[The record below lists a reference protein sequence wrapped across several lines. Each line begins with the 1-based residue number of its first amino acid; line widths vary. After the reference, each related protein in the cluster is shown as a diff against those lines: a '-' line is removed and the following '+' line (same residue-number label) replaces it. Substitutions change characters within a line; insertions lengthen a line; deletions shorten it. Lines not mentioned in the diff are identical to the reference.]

1 MGKKNKLNVV
11 TTASDFGFK
20 LKNKILFNFDKANK
34 LNNLLNKYFQ
44 KNLAILYYNFWII
57 KDNPDC
63 ILINFMYHGELS
75 LPKKINYIYGYR
87 TNRTML
93 NDDIWNFANSLFCVT
108 LLKYSGVALLVM
120 ILMIFINEPLMSSW
134 LPMAFM
140 IFTLLIAIISVE
152 KKLNEEF
159 DNEGNRKSRRQ

>member
-1 MGKKNKLNVV
+1 
-11 TTASDFGFK
+11 
-20 LKNKILFNFDKANK
+20 
-34 LNNLLNKYFQ
+34 
-44 KNLAILYYNFWII
+44 
-57 KDNPDC
+57 
-63 ILINFMYHGELS
+63 
-75 LPKKINYIYGYR
+75 
-87 TNRTML
+87 ML

-152 KKLNEEF
+152 KKFFGPLKRDRFVKQAKIE
-159 DNEGNRKSRRQ
+159 KS

>member
-1 MGKKNKLNVV
+1 MDTFTYVLSVNGL
-11 TTASDFGFK
+11 
-20 LKNKILFNFDKANK
+20 LFIMSIVF
-34 LNNLLNKYFQ
+34 YF
-44 KNLAILYYNFWII
+44 F
-57 KDNPDC
+57 P
-63 ILINFMYHGELS
+63 
-75 LPKKINYIYGYR
+75 PKKINYIYGYR

-108 LLKYSGVALLVM
+108 LLKYSGITLLVM

-152 KKLNEEF
+152 KKINEEF
-159 DNEGNRKSRRQ
+159 DNEGNRKSRKQ